1 MKNAI
6 FLLLF
11 FCLNQAFSQVNESS
25 YDRYLWTKKG
35 TEPQPGYVVLKSG
48 TKMEGTIE
56 LKGTYGNVKEIILV
70 KEGKEVKLAPA
81 SLKAYGLTTGE
92 LINESPEEMYEWRT
106 GSTTTN
112 ASGVKKVN
120 SNTKPR
126 RGYVILND
134 GTRID
139 GELKLKKENNVLD
152 EIVIKGATDGKSSFK
167 PAEVSKYGLQPTIA
181 DINKGGKKMY
191 DEDGKNFYKG
201 YYLNKENQKVEGMVA
216 FMKSQRIPNSNGSYL
231 YTNLYFSV
239 NEEEPVTVI
248 ENSQLQKV
256 VQINN
261 TDESVYIPYK
271 EGFVDE
277 KSIADLSIKD
287 LFRIFQP
294 GRISLINNPRELV
307 GEIVQVKSENSD
319 FNNNI
324 NFKDEF
330 GQITNYNTSD
340 LNYFEQDIKG
350 KAYRFIAFNEIFV
363 ELIYNGEVFVFFNNP
378 NPTTINEKATSRA
391 KAAANLAGT
400 IGSSAAVGSVKG
412 ADDKAKQDV
421 IAKLRELSDEQL
433 AEQKLQAE
441 RLKASIKNE
450 EQKKNITKLEIAI
463 VAEQARRVSS
473 EIKIMNVEYFAM
485 NKKTGD
491 KLMLTKA
498 NFEKDMEN
506 LLNSCESFL
515 MMSKDEKSIYTKFE
529 KLDRAMVIL
538 EECYK

>member
-11 FCLNQAFSQVNESS
+11 FCLHQAFSQVNESS
-25 YDRYLWTKKG
+25 YDRYLWSKKG
-35 TEPQPGYVVLKSG
+35 TEPQPGYIVLKSG

-56 LKGTYGNVKEIILV
+56 LRGTYQNIKEIILV
-70 KEGKEVKLAPA
+70 KEGKEVKIAPT
-81 SLKAYGLTTGE
+81 SLKAYGLLTGE

-112 ASGVKKVN
+112 MSGVQTIN
-120 SNTKPR
+120 SSTKPR

-152 EIVIKGATDGKSSFK
+152 EIVIKGSTDGKSSFK

-181 DINKGGKKMY
+181 DITKGGKKIF

-201 YYLNKENQKVEGMVA
+201 YYLNKENQKVEGMLA

-239 NEEEPVTVI
+239 NEEEAVTVI

-261 TDESVYIPYK
+261 SIESVYIPYK
-271 EGFVDE
+271 DGFVDE
-277 KSIADLSIKD
+277 KSIGELSMKD

-294 GRISLINNPRELV
+294 GRISLMHNPREIT
-307 GEIVQVKSENSD
+307 GEILQIKGESSD
-319 FNNNI
+319 FNTTL

-330 GQITNYNTSD
+330 GQITNYNVSD
-340 LNYFEQDIKG
+340 INYFEQDIKG
-350 KAYRFIAFNEIFV
+350 KTHRFIAFNEIFV
-363 ELIYNGEVFVFFNNP
+363 ELIYYGEVFMFFNNP
-378 NPTTINEKATSRA
+378 NPTTVNEKATARA
-391 KAAANLAGT
+391 KAGVNVAG
-400 IGSSAAVGSVKG
+400 IVGSSAAVGSIKG
-412 ADDKAKQDV
+412 GDEKVKQDAV
-421 IAKLRELSDEQL
+421 EMLRNMSDEQL
-433 AEQKLQAE
+433 VEQKLQAE
-441 RLKASIKNE
+441 KLKSAAQNQ
-450 EQKKNITKLEIAI
+450 EQKNNITKLEIAI
-463 VAEQARRVSS
+463 AAEQARRVSS

-485 NKKTGD
+485 NKKSGD